1 MGDWPAIG
9 EPELLARLAMSD
21 EKFTELAM
29 GWAQA
34 VPAREFSEKLYER
47 ALGYPWARPAASF
60 LLSGE
65 QVQAF
70 DEVPAEV
77 REEVLLGLGGGEVE
91 RFPLLSF
98 GSNGSPENLM
108 LKFSELPESER
119 RVLVTS
125 GDLHDFDVGA
135 AAMPTFYGSLPGTI
149 FPSPGTAVR
158 ASLLWVTTAQLVV
171 LTWSEISYR
180 FGRLEGV
187 RFEPDKSDAP
197 AVENVYA
204 FVSRWGAH
212 CVDGEVVA
220 MQAVPASGRV
230 APALTQ
236 EQLLDQVAEAV
247 FGGAAKARD
256 LVTRVMEDFGTAA
269 TTIGPVLRE
278 TARPFQSDRWTPFP
292 APAESGLMQSP
303 NAP

>member
-1 MGDWPAIG
+1 MSDWPAIG

-21 EKFTELAM
+21 EEFITLALS
-29 GWAQA
+29 WAQA
-34 VPAREFSEKLYER
+34 VGPREFSEELYER
-47 ALGYPWARPAASF
+47 ALGYPWARPAESF

-70 DEVPAEV
+70 DEVAPDV
-77 REEVLLGLGGGEVE
+77 REEVLSSLAAGEVQ
-91 RFPLLSF
+91 RYPLLSF
-98 GSNGSPENLM
+98 GSNGSPETLK
-108 LKFSELPESER
+108 LKFGQLPEQDR

-125 GDLHDFDVGA
+125 GDLYDFDVGA

-158 ASLLWVTTAQLVV
+158 ASLLWVTTTQLVV

-187 RFEPDKSDAP
+187 RFEPDKADAP
-197 AVENVYA
+197 AVEGVFA
-204 FVSRWGAH
+204 FASRWGAH

-236 EQLLDQVAEAV
+236 EQLLDQIAHAV
-247 FGGAAKARD
+247 FGGAARARD

-269 TTIGPVLRE
+269 STIGPVLRE

-292 APAESGLMQSP
+292 AP
-303 NAP
+303 